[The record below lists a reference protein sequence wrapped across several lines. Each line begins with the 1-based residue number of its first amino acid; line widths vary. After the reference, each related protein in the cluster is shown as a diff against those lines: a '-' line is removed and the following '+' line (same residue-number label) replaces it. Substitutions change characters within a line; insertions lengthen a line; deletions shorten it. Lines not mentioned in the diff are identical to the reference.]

1 MNYTQEERQ
10 WIISSIDY
18 FKDIIKKDR
27 HNDEEELKYL
37 KNLKHI
43 INNSTE
49 ISYQDI
55 SFITKALRLHLKKY
69 IQKKEDE
76 NEDEKE
82 VIKED
87 DIPAVLILE
96 SILNKSES
104 FLIRPNIK

>member
-37 KNLKHI
+37 KNLKKI
-43 INNSTE
+43 VYNSTE

-55 SFITKALRLHLKKY
+55 SFITKALRLHLRKY

-76 NEDEKE
+76 NE

-96 SILNKSES
+96 SILNKTDS
-104 FLIRPNIK
+104 FLIKPNIK